1 MIYFGLLGLAVGL
14 GLPVAVIGAAG
25 AMGRVGAAALDGIV
39 RQPEISSRI
48 QTLLILSVAL
58 IESLVIYCL
67 LTFFLLFT
75 KLPTFNAAQAAQIA
89 GATPANAQPANP

>member
-14 GLPVAVIGAAG
+14 GLPVAVIGASM

-67 LTFFLLFT
+67 LTFFLLFG
-75 KLPTFNAAQAAQIA
+75 KLPTFSPEQAAQIA
-89 GATPANAQPANP
+89 GGTAVSAPK